1 MPLSSPLYAGLFG
14 DAETASLL
22 SDQAELAAMIEVE
35 RALARVQ
42 GRLGLIPKEAAA
54 AIDAR
59 LAGFMVDVERLAPEI
74 ASAGVAV
81 PALVAALRAA
91 VGPEGAD
98 HLHFGATSQDI
109 ADTGLMIR
117 LKRALALF
125 DGRLAVLLKRLAG
138 QAKTHRATPMAART
152 RSQMATPVSYGL
164 RLATVARDL
173 ALERR
178 RLKTIAASGLWVQ
191 LGGAAGDLSAMTV
204 GGGSGPQL
212 TEELARE
219 LGLAAAAPWMTGRR
233 PLLDIATLMV
243 ALTNALGKL
252 GADILIGARTEIG
265 EIGLAEAGGS
275 STMPQKKNPVK
286 AEVLIALARVNAGLL
301 GTFAA
306 TGVQAE
312 ERDGAAW
319 MCEWLMLPQI
329 IAATGAALL
338 RAEEL
343 TAGLA
348 PDVTRMKQAIDGSN
362 GLLLAEAASFAL
374 MEHMARAEAQALVK
388 TAAEAA
394 RDSGRHLFDEIR
406 ILTQAKVDWEGL
418 RARAETVDAAAEMTD
433 RLLEEVWPLIAETA

>member
-1 MPLSSPLYAGLFG
+1 PLYAGLFG

-59 LAGFMVDVERLAPEI
+59 LAGFMVDVERLTPEI

-125 DGRLAVLLKRLAG
+125 DGRLAVLPKRPAG
-138 QAKTHRATPMAART
+138 PAKAHRATPMAART

-219 LGLAAAAPWMTGRR
+219 LGLAAAAPWMTGRS
-233 PLLDIATLMV
+233 PLLYIGTLIV
-243 ALTNALGKL
+243 ALTNSHGML
-252 GADILIGARTEIG
+252 GAVNMIGSRTEIG
-265 EIGLAEAGGS
+265 EIGLAEDGGS

-286 AEVLIALARVNAGLL
+286 AEVLIALARVTAGLL

-306 TGVQAE
+306 TG
-312 ERDGAAW
+312 
-319 MCEWLMLPQI
+319 
-329 IAATGAALL
+329 
-338 RAEEL
+338 
-343 TAGLA
+343 
-348 PDVTRMKQAIDGSN
+348 
-362 GLLLAEAASFAL
+362 
-374 MEHMARAEAQALVK
+374 
-388 TAAEAA
+388 
-394 RDSGRHLFDEIR
+394 
-406 ILTQAKVDWEGL
+406 
-418 RARAETVDAAAEMTD
+418 
-433 RLLEEVWPLIAETA
+433 